1 MRVMLAM
8 LTPAT
13 AKTLIAGEVGRAV
26 AAGTALGSC
35 RGKQAMDLDRVTH
48 PVDYPC
54 RCCGF
59 ARSG

>member
-48 PVDYPC
+48 PVD
-54 RCCGF
+54 
-59 ARSG
+59 